1 MEYLKLAG
9 IFIGASAFWKAIE
22 ALLHF
27 GVQKKLKKAEVRNL
41 NEQANEK
48 VIGKWIVW
56 SEKMEA
62 RIDEV
67 EKDNKE
73 MKQIVISQR
82 TRINDLEKNNKEMK
96 QTISNQRNRI
106 NELEKYIE
114 QLEGK
119 LKQYQNNK

>member
-1 MEYLKLAG
+1 MEHWKLAG
-9 IFIGASAFWKAIE
+9 VIVGASAFWKVIE
-22 ALLHF
+22 SVLHF
-27 GVQKKLKKAEVRNL
+27 GVQKRLKKAELRNL

-67 EKDNKE
+67 EKDNEE

-82 TRINDLEKNNKEMK
+82 RRINELEKNNKEMK
-96 QTISNQRNRI
+96 RTIINQRNRI

-119 LKQYQNNK
+119 LSKE